1 MVALI
6 ERAAKVRMND
16 GDYLADVKPGWRRA
30 AIGAGGPVAEASLGQ
45 YAADALC
52 LSVWRGKLGPPQL
65 GAPAV
70 FGVCPRSQKRN
81 ARAAAKA
88 ERAAK
93 RLAKKGGKQDK
104 WTAQI
109 ALDSTPHKARW
120 QAGDENAGWDLRG
133 ARRRRRARGAAER
146 ARAVFDGAAAAA
158 DGVGVGVGIQSLW
171 IDPRLSTRPNKQSA
185 QARHERSS
193 PRSRSARRRALS
205 QSTQHSLLK
214 MLGGLSPR
222 RHHLPAR
229 PALRPRRRRVGAAL
243 VGSILVPS
251 SSGAARRRDRSTRVE
266 AKGANVAPRTRLDT
280 PHSSAPA
287 AATPME
293 VVGSPPQAME
303 VEGDVLR

>member
-1 MVALI
+1 MGETRAARPPYVPLAALAACDADGGGGGGARGARSSLMHSAESGLLRTTREQRSLRRLLPELRPGCGFWPNCTGTRFVLPKLCWAELPSDLHACGEEEGQVVALI
-6 ERAAKVRMND
+6 ERAAKVRMNS

-52 LSVWRGKLGPPQL
+52 LSVWRGKLGPPQP

-120 QAGDENAGWDLRG
+120 QAGDENAGWAG
-133 ARRRRRARGAAER
+133 TCCRREREGGGVLSGRPAER
-146 ARAVFDGAAAAA
+146 ARAISHVSQSTALCLLGGTTFPPPLPADGAA
-158 DGVGVGVGIQSLW
+158 V
-171 IDPRLSTRPNKQSA
+171 
-185 QARHERSS
+185 
-193 PRSRSARRRALS
+193 
-205 QSTQHSLLK
+205 
-214 MLGGLSPR
+214 
-222 RHHLPAR
+222 
-229 PALRPRRRRVGAAL
+229 VGAA
-243 VGSILVPS
+243 V
-251 SSGAARRRDRSTRVE
+251 ARARD
-266 AKGANVAPRTRLDT
+266 
-280 PHSSAPA
+280 
-287 AATPME
+287 
-293 VVGSPPQAME
+293 VVGLSRPEQ
-303 VEGDVLR
+303 R